1 LFRREWKC
9 NHAADKSLKP
19 EDFPVQVQ
27 HRNIVKNDG
36 KAIAE
41 ACDEKTAEDVAD
53 RSNAE
58 EYRREEDRW
67 SAALVAR

>member
-1 LFRREWKC
+1 M
-9 NHAADKSLKP
+9 ADDKLLKP
-19 EDFPVQVQ
+19 ADFPVQVQ
-27 HRNIVKNDG
+27 QRNIVNNDG

-53 RSNAE
+53 RLNAE

-67 SAALVAR
+67 SA

>member
-1 LFRREWKC
+1 M
-9 NHAADKSLKP
+9 ADESLLKP
-19 EDFPVQVQ
+19 ADFPVQVQ
-27 HRNIVKNDG
+27 QRNIVNNDG

-53 RSNAE
+53 RLNAE

-67 SAALVAR
+67 SA

>member
-1 LFRREWKC
+1 MA
-9 NHAADKSLKP
+9 NDKLLKP
-19 EDFPVQVQ
+19 ADFPVRVQ
-27 HRNIVKNDG
+27 QRNIVNNDC

-53 RSNAE
+53 RLNAD

-67 SAALVAR
+67 SA

>member
-1 LFRREWKC
+1 M
-9 NHAADKSLKP
+9 ADDRSLKP
-19 EDFPVQVQ
+19 KDFPVQVRQ
-27 HRNIVKNDG
+27 RIIVTNDG

-53 RSNAE
+53 RLNAE

-67 SAALVAR
+67 SA